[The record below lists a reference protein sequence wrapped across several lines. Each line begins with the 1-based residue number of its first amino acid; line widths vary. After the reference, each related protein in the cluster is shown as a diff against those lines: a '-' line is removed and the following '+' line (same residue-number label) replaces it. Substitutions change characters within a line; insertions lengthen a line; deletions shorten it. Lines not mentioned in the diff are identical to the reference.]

1 MKFMLSRIPAFA
13 SSISST
19 FSPWERATCFWRAN
33 SYIFIILVQC
43 NDIVL
48 RSFYPLCKINNLS
61 DKSFVIK
68 LSLFNHIQNSV
79 QSLGVFKPAVEA
91 LQGNVLFVIFIFIS
105 SFLEFASREET
116 FDAENKRKNQF
127 QFDKFSKDLYF
138 IAPCPSCVVSS
149 FTSEIVGR
157 FICFLALLN
166 LPLKIKCTPYYINAI
181 SRNWYHHQHFAR
193 LLLWMQSHYRHHPA
207 CLISSLWV
215 SL

>member
-1 MKFMLSRIPAFA
+1 MDTRFNEVYVVENTSFRFLYFFHIFPVREGYLLLASKFL
-13 SSISST
+13 
-19 FSPWERATCFWRAN
+19 
-33 SYIFIILVQC
+33 YIYHIGAMQWY
-43 NDIVL
+43 IVL
-48 RSFYPLCKINNLS
+48 WSFYPLCKINNLS

-105 SFLEFASREET
+105 SFFEFASREET

-127 QFDKFSKDLYF
+127 QFDKFSKELYF
-138 IAPCPSCVVSS
+138 IAPCPSCAVSS

-166 LPLKIKCTPYYINAI
+166 LPLKIKCTPSYINAK
-181 SRNWYHHQHFAR
+181 
-193 LLLWMQSHYRHHPA
+193 
-207 CLISSLWV
+207 
-215 SL
+215 